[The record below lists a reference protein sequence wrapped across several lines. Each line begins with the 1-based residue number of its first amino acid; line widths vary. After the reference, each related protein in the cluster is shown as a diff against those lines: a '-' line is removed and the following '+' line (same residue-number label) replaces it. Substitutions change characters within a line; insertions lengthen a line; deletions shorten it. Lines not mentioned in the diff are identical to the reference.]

1 MDKQVRLF
9 ELKTGSE
16 IRSAEGHS
24 RAVTSLVV
32 LAGGQQ
38 LVTAG
43 LDNSLRLW
51 RHSPT
56 AEVETVMDNHR
67 DGVLDLAL
75 RPGPQ
80 LRPMVLSVSADRTV
94 RFWQPT
100 IGRMMRFAT
109 LPVRPLAA
117 AWIHDGQFVA
127 VVSSDGQLR
136 VIDPESV
143 QIIRQQQAIDGWAY
157 CLAVLADSKQVV
169 VGGERGQLKLLS
181 IPLDAQQ

>member
-80 LRPMVLSVSADRTV
+80 LRPGFMTGNLSRWSAAMASCV
-94 RFWQPT
+94 
-100 IGRMMRFAT
+100 
-109 LPVRPLAA
+109 
-117 AWIHDGQFVA
+117 
-127 VVSSDGQLR
+127 
-136 VIDPESV
+136 
-143 QIIRQQQAIDGWAY
+143 
-157 CLAVLADSKQVV
+157 
-169 VGGERGQLKLLS
+169 
-181 IPLDAQQ
+181 